1 MSTRRLRRSV
11 SHWIALFAILV
22 VTFAPSLT
30 GALAASRGLAWDQVC
45 SATAPT
51 AAATASTRDDES
63 PATPHV
69 FEHCPY
75 CALHA
80 DLAPPP
86 DPRQSDAGV
95 ALAFRAVPPAFVHA
109 PRANA
114 VRASAQPRA
123 PPSVA

>member
-1 MSTRRLRRSV
+1 M
-11 SHWIALFAILV
+11 FAIFL
-22 VTFAPSLT
+22 VTFAPAAT
-30 GALAASRGLAWDQVC
+30 GALSASRGLTRDQVC
-45 SATAPT
+45 SATAP
-51 AAATASTRDDES
+51 ATSQGTTTGDES
-63 PATPHV
+63 PAAPHA

-86 DPRQSDAGV
+86 DPRQADAGT
-95 ALAFRAVPPAFVHA
+95 ALAFRAVPAAFVQA

-123 PPSVA
+123 PPFFA